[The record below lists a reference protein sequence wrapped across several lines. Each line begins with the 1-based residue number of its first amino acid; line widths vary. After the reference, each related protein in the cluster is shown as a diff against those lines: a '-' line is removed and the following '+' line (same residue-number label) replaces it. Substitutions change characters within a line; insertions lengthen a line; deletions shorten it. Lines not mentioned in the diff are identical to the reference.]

1 MSSNRNASARKS
13 RLAMMARRQFLAAG
27 LALTAALSLRR
38 NTAFA
43 QGHSRHDRRYP
54 PGGIYSNRA
63 PQAGFP
69 GSLGGRV
76 GLHEYEQR

>member
-38 NTAFA
+38 NTDASAQAARFA
-43 QGHSRHDRRYP
+43 VPSRPEVTTARW
-54 PGGIYSNRA
+54 
-63 PQAGFP
+63 
-69 GSLGGRV
+69 
-76 GLHEYEQR
+76 